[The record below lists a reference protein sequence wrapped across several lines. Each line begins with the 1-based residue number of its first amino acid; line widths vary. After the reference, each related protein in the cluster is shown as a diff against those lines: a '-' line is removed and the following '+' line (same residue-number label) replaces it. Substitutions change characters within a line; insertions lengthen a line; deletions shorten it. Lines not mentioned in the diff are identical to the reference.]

1 MLVKSLCIVA
11 ACAATLASF
20 CASAAVKTPA
30 DGFMVV
36 NADGSVARATT
47 GYSVFKYATGGYEI
61 SYTSWVYN
69 CADSISVGTSDA
81 TAPAQGFATLVGR
94 RESPEIIE
102 VYTYDAS
109 GQPADRGF
117 HLIVRC

>member
-11 ACAATLASF
+11 ACAATLAPL
-20 CASAAVKTPA
+20 CAGAGVQTPA

-47 GYSVFKYATGGYEI
+47 GYSVSKYETGGYEV
-61 SYTSWVYN
+61 SYTSLLYN
-69 CADSISVGTSDA
+69 CADSITVGTSDA
-81 TAPAQGFATLVGR
+81 TAPLQGFATVVGR
-94 RESPEIIE
+94 RENPQIIE

>member
-1 MLVKSLCIVA
+1 VKTLSA
-11 ACAATLASF
+11 AAALAATLASF
-20 CASAAVKTPA
+20 CADAGVQTPA

-36 NADGSVARATT
+36 NADGTVARATK
-47 GYSVFKYATGGYEI
+47 GYSVFKYATGGYEV
-61 SYTSWVYN
+61 SYTSWLHN

-81 TAPAQGFATLVGR
+81 TVPAQGFASVVGR

-102 VYTYDAS
+102 VTTYDAS
-109 GQPADRGF
+109 GHLADRGF